1 MIFLVTPQYI
11 FCIYAERKAHYRD
24 RGASR
29 SGLKLGQ
36 NLSIFLVGKLKKQI

>member
-11 FCIYAERKAHYRD
+11 FSIYPERKAHYRD
-24 RGASR
+24 RWGRR

-36 NLSIFLVGKLKKQI
+36 NLSIFFGWKIKKQF